1 MNTLRLACQYLRF
14 HKAKTAILVVCIGL
28 TIYLPMTSHWLV
40 GEFDARMTARA
51 GAQDATPLVI
61 GTRGSRFDLVLH
73 ALNFRPLPDGNEFAA
88 AELEKLRHDGLATPI
103 PLFIH
108 DYKRKKGRAFPIIG
122 TTPDYMNFRELQ
134 FAEGLQMTLLGDCVL
149 GADAAKALNV
159 KPGDSVTPDP
169 GSLADLMSLPMKL
182 HVTGVLAKTHT
193 ADDQGIFTDLKTAWI
208 IAGHG
213 HGHDNE
219 ANPEDTLTSE
229 GDTTI
234 FNASLMTE
242 EKVSEN
248 KLTNFH
254 LHGSPDRLPLTAII
268 ALPYS
273 EADSVILQG
282 QDRFLQQ
289 ESTLQA
295 MIPATVVGEMLEVVL
310 QAKQFIDANQV
321 ALAVCTALFLT
332 LVILLS
338 LRLRHEEMDTMF
350 QLGCSRSTMFWLQAS
365 ELVIISA
372 ASTML
377 ALTLSWVTLGY
388 VDSLMRG
395 VGL

>member
-1 MNTLRLACQYLRF
+1 MNALRLACYYLRF

-28 TIYLPMTSHWLV
+28 TIYLPLTSRLLV
-40 GEFDARMTARA
+40 GEFDARMAARA

-61 GTRGSRFDLVLH
+61 GIRGSRFDLVLH
-73 ALNFRPLPDGNEFAA
+73 ALNFRPLPEGSEFAA

-108 DYKRKKGRAFPIIG
+108 DYKQKKDRAFPIIG
-122 TTPDYMNFRELQ
+122 TTPDYLDFRRLQ
-134 FAEGLQMTLLGDCVL
+134 FTEGRQMTLLGDCVL
-149 GADAAKALNV
+149 GADAAQALNV
-159 KPGDSVTPDP
+159 KLGDSVTPNP
-169 GSLADLMSLPMKL
+169 GSLADLMSLPLKM

-213 HGHDNE
+213 HGHDNV

-229 GDTTI
+229 GNATI

-242 EKVSEN
+242 EKVSQN

-295 MIPATVVGEMLEVVL
+295 MVPATVVGEMLKVVL

-321 ALAVCTALFLT
+321 AVSACTVLFLT

-338 LRLRHEEMDTMF
+338 LRLRREEMDTMF
-350 QLGCSRSTMFWLQAS
+350 QLGCSRSTMFWLQTS
-365 ELVIISA
+365 VLVIIA
-372 ASTML
+372 AVSTML
-377 ALTLSWVTLGY
+377 ALALSWVTLDY
-388 VDSLMRG
+388 VGSLMRG

>member
-1 MNTLRLACQYLRF
+1 LRF

-28 TIYLPMTSHWLV
+28 TIYLPLTSHWLV
-40 GEFDARMTARA
+40 GEFDERMAARA

-61 GTRGSRFDLVLH
+61 GIRGSRFDLVLH
-73 ALNFRPLPDGNEFAA
+73 ALNFRPLPKGSEFAA
-88 AELEKLRHDGLATPI
+88 AELEKLRHDGLAIPI

-108 DYKRKKGRAFPIIG
+108 DYKQKKDRAFPIIG
-122 TTPDYMNFRELQ
+122 TTPDYLDFRRLQ
-134 FAEGLQMTLLGDCVL
+134 FTEGRQMTLLGDCVL
-149 GADAAKALNV
+149 GADAAQALNV
-159 KPGDSVTPDP
+159 KLGDSVTPNP
-169 GSLADLMSLPMKL
+169 GSLADLMSLPLKM

-219 ANPEDTLTSE
+219 ANPEDAITSE
-229 GDTTI
+229 GNTKI

-289 ESTLQA
+289 ESALQA
-295 MIPATVVGEMLEVVL
+295 MVPAAVVGEMLEVVL

-321 ALAVCTALFLT
+321 VVGACTVLFLT

-338 LRLRHEEMDTMF
+338 LRLRREEMDTMF
-350 QLGCSRSTMFWLQAS
+350 QLGCSHSTMFWLQTS
-365 ELVIISA
+365 ELVIIAA

-377 ALTLSWVTLGY
+377 ALALSWVTLDY
-388 VDSLMRG
+388 VGSLMRG

>member
-1 MNTLRLACQYLRF
+1 MNALRLACYYLGF

-28 TIYLPMTSHWLV
+28 TIYLPLTSRLLV
-40 GEFDARMTARA
+40 GEFDARMAARA

-61 GTRGSRFDLVLH
+61 GIRGSRFDLVLH
-73 ALNFRPLPDGNEFAA
+73 ALNFRPLPEGSEFAA

-108 DYKRKKGRAFPIIG
+108 DYKQKKDRAFPIIG
-122 TTPDYMNFRELQ
+122 TTPDYLDFRRLQ
-134 FAEGLQMTLLGDCVL
+134 FTEGRQMTLLGDCVL
-149 GADAAKALNV
+149 GADAAQALNV
-159 KPGDSVTPDP
+159 KLGDSVTPNP
-169 GSLADLMSLPMKL
+169 GSLADLMSLPLKM

-213 HGHDNE
+213 HGHDNV

-229 GDTTI
+229 GNATI

-295 MIPATVVGEMLEVVL
+295 MVPATVAGEMLEVVL
-310 QAKQFIDANQV
+310 QAKQFIDANQI
-321 ALAVCTALFLT
+321 AVSACTVLFLA

-338 LRLRHEEMDTMF
+338 LRLRREEMDTMF
-350 QLGCSRSTMFWLQAS
+350 QLGCSRSTMFWLQTS
-365 ELVIISA
+365 ELVIIAA

-377 ALTLSWVTLGY
+377 ALALSWVTLDY
-388 VDSLMRG
+388 VGSLMRG